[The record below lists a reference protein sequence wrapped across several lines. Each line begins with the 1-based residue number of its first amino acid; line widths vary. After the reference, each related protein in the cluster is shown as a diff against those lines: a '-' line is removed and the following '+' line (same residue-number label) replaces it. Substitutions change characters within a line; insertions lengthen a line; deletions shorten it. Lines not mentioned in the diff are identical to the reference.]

1 MSIINTKDY
10 RDDGLREFN
19 FFGNSFKEAKEKVIS
34 NHFVVSTI
42 HKLFVNVK
50 AGSLFSMKTDDS
62 YINNNNINLNFE
74 NLNPQRKII
83 LDVYSLYYNNN
94 FKNKLNIIGEVPEP
108 FSKSFLSLELSLI
121 QKMMKENPQVELS
134 DYGNRLVKLCNT
146 LYNKDLIEIVIDEKV
161 VENFIEQQNEQ
172 FKNIQNL
179 NSKIDADNKRL
190 ENAKNEIK
198 RLSSLLEE
206 KNSIIEKDAK
216 KINDYLEEN
225 ISLNN
230 KRENL
235 LKESMTLFDKIK
247 IKIFE
252 KLGVSD
258 IYDITVKSKEKRNPE
273 FSFIKETIRNNSI
286 NKLILEDQNKFR
298 LNDIND
304 FRKMLENANEKK
316 TILEKTLI
324 SLEETKREIRDN
336 LINPQRM
343 KDVSVF
349 EDKTLKTIS
358 KNNVFSIHVFPNLY
372 PEETSPLNEL
382 LSPKDKI
389 NAIRAFNPALSTSTY
404 VLNGEDFDNSTF
416 GRGIRGVILGK
427 GNINSIHMSD
437 AGSVVNSNGERAGFG
452 YQNLSEDIPFL
463 AKRSNKNNSYNEV
476 IVDNSVPYA
485 EIIQIDQAISL
496 RAESLRENKKEHDL
510 NIREWMTLIDN
521 VLNEGKDN
529 KYDLEPLPLVLM
541 LNGKLIEVSKIK
553 PVNLKELPEHG
564 NVKDLESV
572 IKQNFFCKEIENLS
586 EITKVNDILEKDIR
600 VNIAKDLIGKYKS
613 NVASFIEK
621 SLKNKHDIVLKM

>member
-1 MSIINTKDY
+1 MSIITTKDY
-10 RDDGLREFN
+10 RDDGIREFN
-19 FFGNSFKEAKEKVIS
+19 FYGGLFKEAKEKVIS

-42 HKLFVNVK
+42 HKLFVNVR
-50 AGSLFSMKTDDS
+50 AGSIFSMKTDDP
-62 YINNNNINLNFE
+62 YVNNNNTNLNFE
-74 NLNPQRKII
+74 NLNPQRSII
-83 LDVYSLYYNNN
+83 LDIYSLYNSNN
-94 FKNKLNIIGEVPEP
+94 FKDKLNIIGEVPEP

-134 DYGNRLVKLCNT
+134 DYGNRLLKLCNT
-146 LYNKDLIEIVIDEKV
+146 LYNKDLVEIVIDEKV
-161 VENFIEQQNEQ
+161 VEKFIEQQNEQ
-172 FKNIQNL
+172 FRNIQNL

-190 ENAKNEIK
+190 EEAKNEIQ
-198 RLSSLLEE
+198 RLTSLLEE

-230 KRENL
+230 KRESL
-235 LKESMTLFDKIK
+235 IKESMTLFDKIK

-258 IYDITVKSKEKRNPE
+258 IYDLTVKSKEKMNPE
-273 FSFIKETIRNNSI
+273 FSDIKETIKYNNL
-286 NKLILEDQNKFR
+286 NKQRLEYENKFR
-298 LNDIND
+298 LDEINK
-304 FRKMLENANEKK
+304 FRKMLEEANEKK

-349 EDKTLKTIS
+349 ENKTLKTIS
-358 KNNVFSIHVFPNLY
+358 ENNVFSIHVFPDLY
-372 PEETSPLNEL
+372 PEENSPLNEL

-389 NAIRAFNPALSTSTY
+389 NAIRAFNPSLSTSTY

-416 GRGIRGVILGK
+416 CRGIRGVILGK
-427 GNINSIHMSD
+427 GNITSIYMSD

-452 YQNLSEDIPFL
+452 YQNLNDDIPFL

-485 EIIQIDQAISL
+485 EILQIDQAISL
-496 RAESLRENKKEHDL
+496 RAESVRENKKEHEI
-510 NIREWMTLIDN
+510 NIRGWVTLVDN

-529 KYDLEPLPLVLM
+529 QYDLEPLPLVLM

-553 PVNLKELPEHG
+553 PVNLKELPESG
-564 NVKDLESV
+564 NITDLESV
-572 IKQNFFCKEIENLS
+572 IKQNFVCKEIENLS
-586 EITKVNDILEKDIR
+586 EITKVNDNLEKDIR
-600 VNIAKDLIGKYKS
+600 TNIAKDLIGKYKS

-621 SLKNKHDIVLKM
+621 SLRDKHDIVLKM

>member
-1 MSIINTKDY
+1 MSIITTKDY
-10 RDDGLREFN
+10 RDDGVREFN
-19 FFGNSFKEAKEKVIS
+19 FYGGSFKEAKEKVIS

-42 HKLFVNVK
+42 HKLFVNVR
-50 AGSLFSMKTDDS
+50 AGSIFSMKTDDP
-62 YINNNNINLNFE
+62 YVNNNNTNLNFE
-74 NLNPQRKII
+74 NLNPQRSII
-83 LDVYSLYYNNN
+83 LDIYSLYNSNN
-94 FKNKLNIIGEVPEP
+94 FKDKLNIIGEVPEP

-134 DYGNRLVKLCNT
+134 DYGNRLLKLCNT
-146 LYNKDLIEIVIDEKV
+146 LYNKDLVEIVIDEKV

-172 FKNIQNL
+172 FRKIQNL

-190 ENAKNEIK
+190 EEAKNEIQ
-198 RLSSLLEE
+198 RLTSLLEE

-230 KRENL
+230 KRESL
-235 LKESMTLFDKIK
+235 IKESMTLFDKIK

-258 IYDITVKSKEKRNPE
+258 IYDLTVKSKEKMNSE
-273 FSFIKETIRNNSI
+273 FNYIKETIKYNDL
-286 NKLILEDQNKFR
+286 NKRRLEYENKFR
-298 LNDIND
+298 LDEINK
-304 FRKMLENANEKK
+304 FRKMLEEENEKK

-324 SLEETKREIRDN
+324 SLEEIKREIRDN

-349 EDKTLKTIS
+349 EHKTLKNIS
-358 KNNVFSIHVFPNLY
+358 ENNVFSIHVFPDLY
-372 PEETSPLNEL
+372 PEENSPLNEL

-389 NAIRAFNPALSTSTY
+389 NAIRAFNPSLSTSTY

-416 GRGIRGVILGK
+416 CRGIRGVILGK
-427 GNINSIHMSD
+427 GNITSIYMSD

-452 YQNLSEDIPFL
+452 YQNLNDDIPFL

-485 EIIQIDQAISL
+485 EILQIDQAISL
-496 RAESLRENKKEHDL
+496 RAESVRENKKEHEI
-510 NIREWMTLIDN
+510 NIRGWVTLVDN

-529 KYDLEPLPLVLM
+529 QYDLEPLPLVLM
-541 LNGKLIEVSKIK
+541 INGKLIEVSKIK
-553 PVNLKELPEHG
+553 PVNLKELPESG
-564 NVKDLESV
+564 NITDLESV
-572 IKQNFFCKEIENLS
+572 IKQNFVCKEIENLS